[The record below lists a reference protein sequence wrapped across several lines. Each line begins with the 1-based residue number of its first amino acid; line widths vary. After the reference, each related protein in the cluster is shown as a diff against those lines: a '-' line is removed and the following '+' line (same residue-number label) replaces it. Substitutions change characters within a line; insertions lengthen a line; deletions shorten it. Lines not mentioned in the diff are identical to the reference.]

1 MTKDLTSLTVGQD
14 IESKKCEK
22 CGARIRRY
30 VKENFKS
37 KEKMESHWTEDPGT
51 TDTKA
56 HYEHKIKNGSEI
68 FECTKSGSQI
78 GKGSQITLN
87 EDDQR
92 SKELVM
98 TCLQSVLSELAVI
111 KGIVQDLQASN
122 NVDLR

>member
-1 MTKDLTSLTVGQD
+1 MNKDLTSLTVGQD
-14 IESKKCEK
+14 LESKQCEK
-22 CGARIRRY
+22 CGATIRKY
-30 VKENFKS
+30 VKENFN

-56 HYEHKIKNGSEI
+56 HYRRIIKNGSQI

-87 EDDQR
+87 EDEQR

-98 TCLQSVLSELAVI
+98 TCLQSCLSELAVI